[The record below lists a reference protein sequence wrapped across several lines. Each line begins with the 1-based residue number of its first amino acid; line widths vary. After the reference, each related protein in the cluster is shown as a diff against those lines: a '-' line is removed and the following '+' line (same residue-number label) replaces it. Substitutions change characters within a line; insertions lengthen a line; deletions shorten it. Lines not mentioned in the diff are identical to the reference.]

1 MLLLAIYLFMVK
13 TLLWYMAPGLERQCS
28 IHISKSVNSNMVLCV
43 SDLHISETLLISTQV
58 LSLEFATISN

>member
-28 IHISKSVNSNMVLCV
+28 IHVSKSVNSNMVFV